1 MRLCRGN
8 LLKLDKITVLRGSV
22 MKKTVGAFVLAICAV
37 QGVCFAQ
44 EGEAVD
50 SVVQQYLAVQEGGS
64 SDGEAAPS
72 YVKKEKIYPDAKR
85 PAAASQEKLQAV
97 LDTYPD
103 HAEQK
108 YIDDSTD
115 TFKYGL
121 ETQIVDALNTMIRE
135 EDPRFADAAYDLFL
149 ETKVPAVKQKVLE
162 YFTKLEDPCLEDY
175 AVEVINDPYDVK
187 NAVVSACFAYC
198 AAVKSAAAVPGVV
211 DLIDKEDENYFT
223 AALTCLG
230 EVGGEEEGVFVAE
243 YLDRE
248 DLTTAQKQA
257 LVKVLGKLK
266 AASTYEKLIEIAE
279 NEDEDQFC
287 RMYAAEAVGAMQ
299 GEGAEEALVALFES
313 EDANLRCY
321 VLKGLSHFSDET
333 ANALFIQALRDASY
347 KVRLEALEA
356 ITEKKLVDAVP
367 YLIFRCKDKGEE
379 KRVKEKCYNLL
390 SEFNTAEGNEY
401 LISLITDTK
410 TGDTTKGTVAA
421 ALLKNGT
428 AGTNEILELASSTL
442 TNDVHKQLRYTLGKE
457 FAKYGRAEFAD
468 VCGLFLD
475 SKDVMTQG
483 TGLDIYQKGQYAS
496 LTEKVQKIADADGTG
511 AKKNNNAKK
520 AKKILGIED
529 AGEE

>member
-1 MRLCRGN
+1 
-8 LLKLDKITVLRGSV
+8 
-22 MKKTVGAFVLAICAV
+22 MKKTVVAAVLAIIAV
-37 QGVCFAQ
+37 DSLCFAQ
-44 EGEAVD
+44 SEESVD
-50 SVVQQYLAVQEGGS
+50 PIVQQYLETQEGAA
-64 SDGEAAPS
+64 DEEAVSS

-85 PAAASQEKLQAV
+85 PGAASQEKLQAV
-97 LDTYPD
+97 LDNYPD

-108 YIDDSTD
+108 YIDDNTD

-121 ETQIVDALNTMIRE
+121 ESQIVDALATMTNE
-135 EDPRFADAAYDLFL
+135 EDPRFVDAAYDLFL

-175 AVEVINDPYDVK
+175 AVEVINDPYETK
-187 NAVVSACFAYC
+187 SSIVSACFAYC
-198 AAVKSAAAVPGVV
+198 SAVKSSSAVPGVV

-230 EVGGEEEGVFVAE
+230 EVGGEEEGAFVAE
-243 YLDRE
+243 YLDRD

-266 AASTYEKLIEIAE
+266 AASTYDTLVEIAE

-287 RMYAAEAVGAMQ
+287 RMYAAEAIGAMK
-299 GEGAEEALVALFES
+299 GEGAEEALVELFES

-321 VLKGLSHFSDET
+321 VIKGLSNFDDET
-333 ANALFIQALRDASY
+333 ANSLLIQALRDSSY
-347 KVRLEALEA
+347 KVRLEALDA
-356 ITEKKLVDAVP
+356 IEEKKLADAVP
-367 YLIFRCKDKGEE
+367 YMVFRCKDKGEE
-379 KRVKEKCYNLL
+379 KKVKDRCYSLL
-390 SEFNTAEGNEY
+390 SDFNTAEGNEF

-421 ALLKNGT
+421 ALLKNGN
-428 AGTNEILELASSTL
+428 AGTSEILELASSTL
-442 TNDVHKQLRYTLGKE
+442 TNDVHKKLRYSLGKE

-468 VCGLFLD
+468 VCGAYLD

-483 TGLDIYQKGQYAS
+483 TGLDIYRKGQYAS
-496 LTEKVQKIADADGTG
+496 LTEKVQEIANLDGTG

-529 AGEE
+529 TEEEK